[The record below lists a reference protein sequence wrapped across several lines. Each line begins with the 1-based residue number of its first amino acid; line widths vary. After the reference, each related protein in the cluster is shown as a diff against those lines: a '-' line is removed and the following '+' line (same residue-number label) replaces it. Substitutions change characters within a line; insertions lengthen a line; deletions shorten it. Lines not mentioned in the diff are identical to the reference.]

1 MLCFLYRC
9 RLQLEQAL
17 RERTALNNRVAKMK
31 EDMDT
36 MNRKVQLIIVL
47 CSIVAQSDNVYFQST
62 VQDRAL
68 ARGESQYRDR
78 EEDIRV
84 LKMEIRRLR
93 QDEVSKRTSIV
104 HETNVSFNIK

>member
-1 MLCFLYRC
+1 M
-9 RLQLEQAL
+9 EQAL
-17 RERTALNNRVAKMK
+17 RERTALNARVAKMK
-31 EDMDT
+31 EDNDNLT
-36 MNRKVQLIIVL
+36 RKVQSSPKKNYIHQFSFI
-47 CSIVAQSDNVYFQST
+47 SWQSN

-93 QDEVSKRTSIV
+93 QDEVMQV
-104 HETNVSFNIK
+104 